1 VVSFFIE
8 LAPWYIYGIRPA
20 QHNSQTKFNPELG
33 LIEINQAIAI
43 QRQLLNER
51 PMQRI
56 NLSRQQQF
64 EQFEKSALRP
74 LPLHRFELQEWK
86 KAKVHIDYHICILK
100 HFYSVPHRFVG
111 QRVEVCITKSR
122 IEVFHQSQ
130 RIALHPRDDTPHR
143 FTTLT
148 EHMPPKHQH
157 YQQELNDMSIA
168 SLLAW
173 AKSVGPHTLA
183 CVDKF
188 FQVRAFPQQAIRA
201 ILGLKRLANR
211 FGNERFENACQQTLE
226 LHRYRLQTVEA
237 ILKHDLDKKALP
249 KKSTTSKILK
259 CPEHFRGSHYYK

>member
-1 VVSFFIE
+1 VRRHTASQALPDWIASHIRRFEAFGGVSEMLIPDNLKSGVNKPHRYDPDLNPTYSVFAEHYGIAIIPARVVSPRDKAKVEAAVQCVEREVI
-8 LAPWYIYGIRPA
+8 APLR
-20 QHNSQTKFNPELG
+20 HQTFSN

-157 YQQELNDMSIA
+157 YPRVS
-168 SLLAW
+168 
-173 AKSVGPHTLA
+173 G
-183 CVDKF
+183 
-188 FQVRAFPQQAIRA
+188 
-201 ILGLKRLANR
+201 
-211 FGNERFENACQQTLE
+211 
-226 LHRYRLQTVEA
+226 
-237 ILKHDLDKKALP
+237 
-249 KKSTTSKILK
+249 
-259 CPEHFRGSHYYK
+259 